1 MQVANR
7 TADLPPLP
15 GLPGLIRD
23 LRHQEAMRQGLGLA
37 LMPVFAW
44 LSRPTPLLFALG
56 TLIVVLGCLVRI
68 YASGY
73 IVKNKQLATDGPYSL
88 VRHPLYTGNLLVLI
102 GFTAACGQW
111 WAPLLALA
119 FWGFYYPVA
128 IEYEDRKLQRIFG
141 EPWVRWSSAVP
152 AVIPRRV
159 LPTGPASWSLMTSVR
174 QNAEPI
180 VIAFTLIC
188 IGWIGT
194 RV

>member
-1 MQVANR
+1 MANR

-15 GLPGLIRD
+15 GLPGLVRA

-37 LMPVFAW
+37 LMPVLAW
-44 LSRPTPLLFALG
+44 FSRPTPLLFMAG
-56 TLIVVLGCLVRI
+56 ALIVVLGCLVRV

-73 IVKNKQLATDGPYSL
+73 IVKNQQLATDGPYAL

-102 GFTAACGQW
+102 GFTLACGQW
-111 WAPLLALA
+111 WAPLVAIA
-119 FWGFYYPVA
+119 FWWFYYPTA
-128 IEYEDRKLQRIFG
+128 IEYEDRKLHRIFG
-141 EPWVRWSSAVP
+141 APWEQWSRTVP
-152 AVIPRRV
+152 AVIPRGFRA
-159 LPTGPASWSLMTSVR
+159 LGPASWSFMTSVR
-174 QNAEPI
+174 QNAEPV